1 MLTCVQSWKMRSE
14 RWPLVL
20 AKCGSLVIL
29 AQFHWSDGDEMP
41 DCNGFRREQEERKK
55 AVSARVL
62 L

>member
-1 MLTCVQSWKMRSE
+1 M
-14 RWPLVL
+14 VL

-41 DCNGFRREQEERKK
+41 DCNGFRREQEERRKT
-55 AVSARVL
+55 VSARVL